1 VILRLTKQPWHN
13 FLLAFWGAVD
23 WKYQHL
29 GSNDSWLDVLSD
41 VSQIGRST
49 LENIAKGIWMT
60 NFKMLKTEKGF
71 SEFLRQDM
79 ITGVAQGCNCHS
91 ILDTIATLI
100 DAQRPDLAMV
110 LIEEEL
116 NTQT

>member
-1 VILRLTKQPWHN
+1 
-13 FLLAFWGAVD
+13 
-23 WKYQHL
+23 
-29 GSNDSWLDVLSD
+29 
-41 VSQIGRST
+41 
-49 LENIAKGIWMT
+49 
-60 NFKMLKTEKGF
+60 
-71 SEFLRQDM
+71 M

-116 NTQT
+116 KTQT